1 MNRSHIALAALVLLA
16 NACAGNVAPAPTDD
30 GPVCGSAAS
39 VADLQNSGC
48 DDHVYSYVVTC
59 SAAVENP
66 GLEGEC
72 KTPPVGELGIMRE
85 LPGGLAPVWCCK

>member
-1 MNRSHIALAALVLLA
+1 MKHSKLLLVLVLLSA
-16 NACAGNVAPAPTDD
+16 ACSGNVAETPDSTE
-30 GPVCGSAAS
+30 PVCGSASS
-39 VADLQNSGC
+39 VAELQNSGC
-48 DDHVYSYVVTC
+48 DDRVYSYVVTC
-59 SAAVENP
+59 SAAVESP